1 MPSSTSRFFDIQF
14 PTIPLSGFSADFTAK
29 RGVLYAMWVPVV
41 DSCAVTLRSSWD
53 QTSANY
59 LPLMQSAGSL
69 EWTLSRGLAPV
80 PSRFRMS
87 RTRSHSSASS
97 VGAWHKQPYARFVSS
112 AKPSEEGDR

>member
-14 PTIPLSGFSADFTAK
+14 PTIPLSGFSADFASK

-59 LPLMQSAGSL
+59 VPLMQSTGSL
-69 EWTLSRGLAPV
+69 EWTLTRGVGSCAVTLQDVAYPFPFLRIFCGSV
-80 PSRFRMS
+80 AQTAV
-87 RTRSHSSASS
+87 RTFAVIS
-97 VGAWHKQPYARFVSS
+97 KTF
-112 AKPSEEGDR
+112 